1 MATLTIT
8 TNTKNPGEEKLN
20 ELMLKLS
27 EKVSK
32 AIQFPEEQ
40 LLIEMKTETAIVFR
54 GSAEP
59 AAHCFW
65 SFGGYFKK
73 AQNLDLR
80 DCICDFLSSKLQIS
94 ASRVRITRV
103 QLYEILEKG
112 GNGSNPNSFIDN
124 DSESDQYQ
132 KEGTLK
138 NAFNKFKKVFSP
150 NENNDVNNEN
160 NNVIDT
166 SSDDQK

>member
-112 GNGSNPNSFIDN
+112 G
-124 DSESDQYQ
+124 DQYQ